1 MCLKSSREGQ
11 ACQPDGRPAQGVV
24 SEPQGMPAGQPDPGL
39 PSPRHSVRQGR
50 ESEHVSGFLLQ
61 EESPLS
67 VEGLDT
73 HKCGLLVGLGVGVL
87 FMGTSACALPTDLR
101 EIGRLSG
108 GGEGPG
114 AQCACSCLPHGAMPT
129 VGGRTQGKGSGLSA
143 WLPGLPESLNG
154 GQQVRGTGPCLNPW
168 GADVWGCSPADTGHL
183 FPTQQPGWGPG
194 ASGRPLVGLRG
205 SRCFHLGFSLSPR
218 PTQSWGSS
226 CWP

>member
-61 EESPLS
+61 EESLLS

-101 EIGRLSG
+101 EMGRLEEAKGREPSAPAAAFPMVPCPPWG
-108 GGEGPG
+108 GALRAKEVDF
-114 AQCACSCLPHGAMPT
+114 PHGSQAS
-129 VGGRTQGKGSGLSA
+129 Q
-143 WLPGLPESLNG
+143 
-154 GQQVRGTGPCLNPW
+154 
-168 GADVWGCSPADTGHL
+168 SP
-183 FPTQQPGWGPG
+183 
-194 ASGRPLVGLRG
+194 
-205 SRCFHLGFSLSPR
+205 
-218 PTQSWGSS
+218 
-226 CWP
+226 